1 MIMENQKEN
10 QLEDTFR
17 QYEKSHKRGKIV
29 GGIFVVIAGCLLLAH
44 RMGAELPYWLFRWY
58 TLVIALGLFV
68 GFKHGFKN
76 FGWLVLIIIG
86 GAFLVSEVY
95 PELVLK
101 PLLWP
106 IMIIIAG
113 LFIIFKPRHRHNR
126 CRNRFRHRHHR
137 YRDSKYWDQYEEK
150 YRAQFEEGKS
160 FDSSFTDTDSEDI
173 IDGVAFMSG
182 IKKKIISKNFKG
194 GDMTVIFG
202 GVELDFTQADI
213 AEKATLDVTQ
223 VFGGTKLLVPANWE
237 IKSELVSVF
246 GSIEDKR
253 MTRPTTLVNESSKV
267 LILKGTTF
275 FGGIE
280 IKSF

>member
-150 YRAQFEEGKS
+150 YRAKFEEGKS